1 LEKSSQVITIVVA
14 SVVCLFQGEVQGKK
28 QTSACRFLLNTIP
41 MGTNGAPLLAYLSIY
56 AYEIDCLDDFPMN
69 KEK

>member
-1 LEKSSQVITIVVA
+1 
-14 SVVCLFQGEVQGKK
+14 
-28 QTSACRFLLNTIP
+28 
-41 MGTNGAPLLAYLSIY
+41 MGTNGTPLLAYLSIY